1 MIDTGSKILCMQAW
15 RKKRPG
21 CITLCKSSSKSRSK
35 EPNYKKRFILHVCV
49 LYPCLTFPLL
59 AREVIIRIHSC
70 YQITIFDS
78 KKRRCLSHFSSFL
91 LQVRLPFWRGEIF
104 CLPRWHWSPKLGMK
118 IGFTWFR
125 NKAIKIFFSSLQPHV
140 LEVSLLLSNFFSP
153 NWCSFKTD
161 VFQRTKKKVW
171 KEEEPERKSRCS
183 ATCLCAL
190 LPRKGRK
197 RPLLKK
203 RKKYIALLSA
213 KLWLSEEP
221 AWCSSS

>member
-1 MIDTGSKILCMQAW
+1 MC
-15 RKKRPG
+15 
-21 CITLCKSSSKSRSK
+21 
-35 EPNYKKRFILHVCV
+35 VCV

-59 AREVIIRIHSC
+59 ASREVIIRIHSC

-78 KKRRCLSHFSSFL
+78 KQRCLSHFSSFL
-91 LQVRLPFWRGEIF
+91 LQVRLPFWRGNF
-104 CLPRWHWSPKLGMK
+104 LPRWHWSSKLGMK

-125 NKAIKIFFSSLQPHV
+125 NKAIKIFFFKPLAARTWSLSSFSKLFFLQIDV
-140 LEVSLLLSNFFSP
+140 LSKLMFF
-153 NWCSFKTD
+153 KE
-161 VFQRTKKKVW
+161 RRKKVW

-203 RKKYIALLSA
+203 RKNIYIALLSA

-221 AWCSSS
+221 DAPLHKKGRIH

>member
-1 MIDTGSKILCMQAW
+1 MLITFFFFSFAGKITFLTG
-15 RKKRPG
+15 G
-21 CITLCKSSSKSRSK
+21 
-35 EPNYKKRFILHVCV
+35 NF
-49 LYPCLTFPLL
+49 
-59 AREVIIRIHSC
+59 
-70 YQITIFDS
+70 
-78 KKRRCLSHFSSFL
+78 
-91 LQVRLPFWRGEIF
+91 
-104 CLPRWHWSPKLGMK
+104 LPRWHWSPKLGMK

-125 NKAIKIFFSSLQPHV
+125 NKAIKIFFQAFSRTYLKSLFFFQT
-140 LEVSLLLSNFFSP
+140 FFSS

-171 KEEEPERKSRCS
+171 KEEEEPERKSRCS

-221 AWCSSS
+221 DAPLHKKDRNVWMVDVLTQLNDKSPFDHIFYLQSPSSKLGWGK